1 MFADQNLSKYQCSY
15 RKCFSAQYTLVA
27 MLERWKGVLDDKNVF
42 GALLIELSKASDC
55 LSPELIIAKL
65 NAYDFSLPA
74 LKLIND

>member
-1 MFADQNLSKYQCSY
+1 
-15 RKCFSAQYTLVA
+15 

>member
-1 MFADQNLSKYQCSY
+1 
-15 RKCFSAQYTLVA
+15 

-42 GALLIELSKASDC
+42 GALLIDLSKASDC
-55 LSPELIIAKL
+55 PSPELIIAKL